1 MDLLVIVDPL
11 DIQEQRAI
19 ADLRVIVDILDL
31 RVIQV

>member
-11 DIQEQRAI
+11 DIQEQRVI

>member
-11 DIQEQRAI
+11 DIQEQQAI
-19 ADLRVIVDILDL
+19 VDLLVIVDILDI